1 MKANILIVD
10 DVATNLAI
18 LSDIVRGAGHNALP
32 VQGVIEAEA
41 KMEEGLPDIIL
52 SDISMPDID
61 GYEFCKRLKDNP
73 KTADIPVMF
82 ISAMTDTDSKK
93 RGYEVGVADF
103 ITKPFDRIE
112 VKLRIERQIETRS
125 IQHELEEYNKRLHKM
140 VHDHVAKITDDE
152 RYLIYSLV
160 RLAESRE
167 DPTGTHMLNV
177 SINSQILAQALRLS
191 PLFEKQITSN
201 FIEDIKLAAPLHDI
215 GNMAISDRILLK
227 NERLTADEMTVIK
240 THPEV
245 GARTLMEVYSRN
257 EYSRYLGM
265 AIDIAFYHHE
275 RWDGM
280 GYPKGF
286 KGRVIPISARLFSV
300 VDSYDTMTRDKSYRD
315 AYSHNEAIEIIKS
328 ESGSK
333 FDPEIVEIF
342 IKVQDKMRKNA

>member
-10 DVATNLAI
+10 DVTTNLAV
-18 LSDIVRGAGHNALP
+18 LSDIVRGAGHNAIP
-32 VQGVIEAEA
+32 VQGVLQAEK
-41 KMEEGLPDIIL
+41 KMKEGLPDIIL

-61 GYEFCKRLKDNP
+61 GYEFCKRLKEDS
-73 KTADIPVMF
+73 KTSDIPVMF
-82 ISAMTDTDSKK
+82 ISALTDTDSKK
-93 RGYEVGVADF
+93 KGYELGVVDF
-103 ITKPFDRIE
+103 ISKPFDRIE
-112 VKLRIERQIETRS
+112 VKLRIDRQLETRT
-125 IQHELEEYNKRLHKM
+125 IQNELEDYNKRLHKM

-160 RLAESRE
+160 KLAESRE

-177 SINSQILAQALRLS
+177 SLNSQALAQSLRLS
-191 PLFEKQITSN
+191 PLFEKQITNN
-201 FIEDIKLAAPLHDI
+201 FVEDIKLAAPLHDI

-227 NERLTADEMTVIK
+227 REKLTADEMRVIK

-286 KGRVIPISARLFSV
+286 KGRGIPLAARVFSV
-300 VDSYDTMTRDKSYRD
+300 IDSYDSLTRDKSYRD
-315 AYSHNEAIEIIKS
+315 AFTHEEAIEMIKS
-328 ESGSK
+328 ETGSK
-333 FDPEIVEIF
+333 FDPDIVNVFLKI
-342 IKVQDKMRKNA
+342 QDKMIKNV